1 MTSAGSNTTRVPS
14 PCTART
20 CGVRAKF
27 AVARAASSAS
37 NSIAVTVP
45 AAPTSSARIAVCYPT
60 PAPTC
65 TTCDPSRRAFM
76 AAAGAAAIG
85 AVIPARAAATGNAI
99 DYRTAGEL
107 MKVLADRQVS
117 SRELVD
123 AAIARI
129 EAIDPK
135 INAVVV
141 RDFDRAREAAIA
153 ADAGMA
159 KGDSQPLLGLPMTVK
174 ESFNVAGLPTSIGDP
189 KFKDRRPQADTLAV
203 ERLKAAGVVILG
215 KTNLP
220 LGARD
225 WQSYNEVYGTTNNPW
240 DLSRTPGGSSGGSAA
255 ALAAGYVSLELGADI
270 GGSLRCP
277 AHFCGVFSHKTSL
290 DLIPY
295 RGSGPLPMPI
305 PLRGDLAVIGPMARS
320 AADLALE
327 LSVLAGPDPL
337 TEGVG
342 YKLFLPPPRHAR
354 LTDFRVLVLDK
365 HPLCPTA
372 ASVTGAL
379 NGLSEKLEKLGCRI
393 SRDHPKL
400 PDLAQTARTYRQLL
414 AASYLA
420 DLPSETIEQ
429 MNARAKT
436 LCPTTKAT
444 PPRWCAALPSA
455 MLIGSAKV
463 APASGSG
470 RAGSTCSTT
479 STLCSARRCRPSP
492 FRTTTRRNS
501 AATSTSMASTCPIT
515 TRASGPGSR
524 YLSGCRRRRCRSARA
539 PRGCRSVSRSLA
551 AISKTAQRSPSPS

>member
-1 MTSAGSNTTRVPS
+1 MSLH
-14 PCTART
+14 
-20 CGVRAKF
+20 
-27 AVARAASSAS
+27 
-37 NSIAVTVP
+37 
-45 AAPTSSARIAVCYPT
+45 
-60 PAPTC
+60 
-65 TTCDPSRRAFM
+65 PSRRAFM
-76 AAAGAAAIG
+76 AAAGAVAVG
-85 AVIPARAAATGNAI
+85 AVIPARAAADNAI
-99 DYRTAGEL
+99 DYRTAGDL
-107 MKVLADRQVS
+107 LKALASGRVS

-123 AAIARI
+123 SAIARI
-129 EAIDPK
+129 EALDSK

-141 RDFDRAREAAIA
+141 RDFDGARAAAAA
-153 ADAGMA
+153 ADATLA
-159 KGDSQPLLGLPMTVK
+159 RGDRQSLLGLPITVK
-174 ESFNVAGLPTSIGDP
+174 ESFNVAGLPTSMGEP
-189 KFKDRRPQADTLAV
+189 KFKDRRPTADTLAV
-203 ERLKAAGVVILG
+203 ERPKAAGAVILG

-225 WQSYNEVYGTTNNPW
+225 WQSFNEVYGTTNNPW

-342 YKLFLPPPRHAR
+342 YKLVLPPPRHAR

-379 NGLSEKLEKLGCRI
+379 NGLSESLEKLGCRI
-393 SRDHPKL
+393 NRDHPKL

-436 LCPTTKAT
+436 LSPDDQSYSAAVVRGLTISHADWIRQSRARVGLRARWLDLFNDIDVVLCPPMPTVAFPHDYSPQFGRHLDIDGVNVPYNDQSIWAGIAILVGLPATTMPIGKSPEGLPIGVQIIGGYLEDRTTIAFAELIEREFGAFT
-444 PPRWCAALPSA
+444 PPPL
-455 MLIGSAKV
+455 
-463 APASGSG
+463 
-470 RAGSTCSTT
+470 
-479 STLCSARRCRPSP
+479 
-492 FRTTTRRNS
+492 
-501 AATSTSMASTCPIT
+501 
-515 TRASGPGSR
+515 
-524 YLSGCRRRRCRSARA
+524 
-539 PRGCRSVSRSLA
+539 
-551 AISKTAQRSPSPS
+551 

>member
-1 MTSAGSNTTRVPS
+1 MSL
-14 PCTART
+14 
-20 CGVRAKF
+20 
-27 AVARAASSAS
+27 
-37 NSIAVTVP
+37 
-45 AAPTSSARIAVCYPT
+45 
-60 PAPTC
+60 
-65 TTCDPSRRAFM
+65 DPSRRAFM
-76 AAAGAAAIG
+76 AAAGAVAVG
-85 AVIPARAAATGNAI
+85 AVIPARAAADNAI
-99 DYRTAGEL
+99 DYRTAGDL
-107 MKVLADRQVS
+107 LKALASGRVS

-123 AAIARI
+123 SAIARI
-129 EAIDPK
+129 EALDSK

-141 RDFDRAREAAIA
+141 RDFDGARAAAA
-153 ADAGMA
+153 AAA
-159 KGDSQPLLGLPMTVK
+159 ATLARGDRQSLLGLPITVK
-174 ESFNVAGLPTSIGDP
+174 ESFNVAGLPTSMGEP
-189 KFKDRRPQADTLAV
+189 KFKDRRPTADTLAV
-203 ERLKAAGVVILG
+203 ERLKAAGAVILG

-225 WQSYNEVYGTTNNPW
+225 WQSFSEVYGTTNNPW

-429 MNARAKT
+429 MNVRAKT
-436 LCPTTKAT
+436 LSPDQSYS
-444 PPRWCAALPSA
+444 AAMVRGLTISHVDWIRQSRA
-455 MLIGSAKV
+455 RV
-463 APASGSG
+463 
-470 RAGSTCSTT
+470 AGSTCSTT

-524 YLSGCRRRRCRSARA
+524 YLLGCRRRRCRSARA

>member
-1 MTSAGSNTTRVPS
+1 MSL
-14 PCTART
+14 
-20 CGVRAKF
+20 
-27 AVARAASSAS
+27 
-37 NSIAVTVP
+37 
-45 AAPTSSARIAVCYPT
+45 
-60 PAPTC
+60 
-65 TTCDPSRRAFM
+65 DPSRRAFM
-76 AAAGAAAIG
+76 AAAGAVAIG
-85 AVIPARAAATGNAI
+85 AVIPARAAAGN

-141 RDFDRAREAAIA
+141 RDFDRAREAAAA
-153 ADAGMA
+153 ADVALA
-159 KGDSQPLLGLPMTVK
+159 KGDSQPLLGLPITVK
-174 ESFNVAGLPTSIGDP
+174 ENFNVAGLPTSIGDP

-203 ERLKAAGVVILG
+203 ERLKTAGAVILG

-220 LGARD
+220 LAARD

-255 ALAAGYVSLELGADI
+255 ALAAGYVPLELGADI

-277 AHFCGVFSHKTSL
+277 AHFCGIFSHKPSL
-290 DLIPY
+290 DLIPF
-295 RGSGPLPMPI
+295 RGAGPLPMPI

-342 YKLFLPPPRHAR
+342 YKLALPPPRYAR
-354 LTDFRVLVLDK
+354 LADFHLLVLDK
-365 HPLCPTA
+365 RPLCPTA
-372 ASVTGAL
+372 ASITGAL
-379 NGLSEKLEKLGCRI
+379 NALAGRLEKLGCRI

-436 LCPTTKAT
+436 LSPDDQSYFAAVVRGLTISHADWIRQSRARVGLRARWLDLFHDINIVLCPPMPT
-444 PPRWCAALPSA
+444 
-455 MLIGSAKV
+455 V
-463 APASGSG
+463 AFPHDHSPQFAS
-470 RAGSTCSTT
+470 
-479 STLCSARRCRPSP
+479 RCR
-492 FRTTTRRNS
+492 
-501 AATSTSMASTCPIT
+501 IT

-524 YLSGCRRRRCRSARA
+524 YLSGCRRRRCRLARA
-539 PRGCRSVSRSLA
+539 PKGCRSVFRSSG
-551 AISKTAQRSPSPS
+551 AISKTARRSPSPS